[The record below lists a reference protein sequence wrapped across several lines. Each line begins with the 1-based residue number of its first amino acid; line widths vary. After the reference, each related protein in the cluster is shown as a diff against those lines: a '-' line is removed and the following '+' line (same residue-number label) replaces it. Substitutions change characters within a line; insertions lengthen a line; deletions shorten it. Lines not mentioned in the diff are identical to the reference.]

1 MILRNTYLARVLVP
15 LIVLSIFALQASAA
29 LQINIVDPK
38 EGAQVPAGN
47 VTINV
52 SVDDFNLVN
61 KLGSANADNEGHI
74 HYYMDVAVP
83 KTPDKPAVTASG
95 TFAPTANTSFTWK
108 DVAPG
113 SHNFTVQLV
122 HNDHTPL
129 IPLVYSEINITA
141 VADAMKDPQSVSVG
155 LVAKNIAFNT
165 STITVPAGADVTVN
179 FDNEDVNV
187 PHNFAVYTD
196 SSASTA
202 IFNGNII
209 TGPNKTMYTFVAPS
223 TPGTYFFRCDVHPT
237 IMTGQFIVT

>member
-1 MILRNTYLARVLVP
+1 MMIRNRNLARRLLP

-29 LQINIVDPK
+29 PQIEIVDPK

-47 VTINV
+47 VTIMVNV
-52 SVDDFNLVN
+52 TDFYLVN
-61 KLGSANADNEGHI
+61 KLGSANEDNEGHI

-95 TFAPTANTSFTWK
+95 TFAPTANTSFTWR
-108 DVAPG
+108 DVSPG
-113 SHNFTVQLV
+113 SHNFSVQLV

-129 IPLVYSEINITA
+129 IPLVYAEINVTA
-141 VADAMKDPQSVSVG
+141 VAGAMKDPQSVTIG
-155 LVAKNIAFNT
+155 LIAKNIAYNT
-165 STITVPAGADVTVN
+165 TTITVPAGADVTVN
-179 FDNEDVNV
+179 FDNEDANV

-202 IFNGNII
+202 IFKGEII
-209 TGPNKTMYTFVAPS
+209 TGPNKTTYSFVAPS